1 MKKIPGGATNYE
13 KFSATVVDRRRKFLI
28 SNRLKWLEE
37 LNICL
42 KWLEE
47 LNANFHHKEV
57 FIKKLF
63 RVNSQCLQIFKV
75 FGVFK
80 FKFEVLNFVKY
91 KS

>member
-13 KFSATVVDRRRKFLI
+13 KFSATVVDRRRKFLV
-28 SNRLKWLEE
+28 SNR
-37 LNICL
+37 L

>member
-1 MKKIPGGATNYE
+1 MA
-13 KFSATVVDRRRKFLI
+13 RRTWYLQERG
-28 SNRLKWLEE
+28 NE
-37 LNICL
+37 
-42 KWLEE
+42 
-47 LNANFHHKEV
+47 NFHHKEV

-63 RVNSQCLQIFKV
+63 RVNPQCLQIVKV